1 MKSEITKEIEDLIN
15 WDSRITAE
23 VVNKLISSIAVD
35 ARTIPLYADGNLAL
49 LYVISL
55 LNDKVDSSNGR

>member
-1 MKSEITKEIEDLIN
+1 MKSEITKEIENIIN

-35 ARTIPLYADGNLAL
+35 ARIIPVNSDVNLAL
-49 LYVISL
+49 LYAISL
-55 LNDKVDSSNGR
+55 LNDKVDN